1 MNNQFLAEH
10 FRAIMDQLDNII
22 EADPTA
28 SVEDSEQ
35 KDIED
40 LLKTDRPQG
49 IQKNQ
54 IENLLDLIDFIDQY
68 SELDEWRNHEAAYD
82 DAFYENLPL
91 DVLQNVTD
99 LSPNEIEEI
108 ASRTDEHEGDYIILN
123 SKLTIFGAI

>member
-40 LLKTDRPQG
+40 LLKTDRPRN

-54 IENLLDLIDFIDQY
+54 IENLLDLIDFLDQY

-108 ASRTDEHEGDYIILN
+108 ASRTDEHEGDYVILN
-123 SKLTIFGAI
+123 SELTIFGAI

>member
-40 LLKTDRPQG
+40 LLKTDRPRN

-54 IENLLDLIDFIDQY
+54 IENLLDLIDFLDQY

-108 ASRTDEHEGDYIILN
+108 ASRTDEHEGDYVIFN
-123 SKLTIFGAI
+123 SELTIFGAI